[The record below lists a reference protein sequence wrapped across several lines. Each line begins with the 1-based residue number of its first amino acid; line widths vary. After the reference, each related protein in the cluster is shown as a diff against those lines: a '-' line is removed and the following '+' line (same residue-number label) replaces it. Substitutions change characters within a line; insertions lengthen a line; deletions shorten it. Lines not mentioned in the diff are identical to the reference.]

1 MDKASASGAGDCG
14 FESHQGRFACAILFF
29 FFFFG
34 VIELFFFF
42 PTVVDVYFECWTLL
56 VLSLS
61 LTSRNGNQLVQALGK
76 GESMDRLGATG
87 NSILD
92 SFSPCIVSYQPT
104 VM

>member
-1 MDKASASGAGDCG
+1 MCNP
-14 FESHQGRFACAILFF
+14 FF
-29 FFFFG
+29 FFFFWSHRTF
-34 VIELFFFF
+34 FFFF